1 MSAVKEIE
9 ASLKYIKGSCYK
21 LNDVANLVR
30 NLSVIEA
37 DAQLAFCERRIA
49 VIVRKLL
56 KSAVANAENNF
67 KISRENL
74 RIVRIDTGK
83 SFTLKRSMPRGR
95 GRMTRIEKR
104 YSNLRIV
111 LSDSRDQFFKKSHEK
126 KTVDKKNKKKLV
138 NKKELVND

>member
-1 MSAVKEIE
+1 MAMLKEIE

-21 LNDVANLVR
+21 LNDVANLIR
-30 NLSVIEA
+30 NLSVAEA

-56 KSAVANAENNF
+56 KSAIANAENNF
-67 KISRENL
+67 KIDKERL
-74 RIVRIDTGK
+74 RVARIDTGK

-95 GRMTRIEKR
+95 GRMSRIEKR

-111 LSDSRDQFFKKSHEK
+111 LSEGKDQSFKKSSEK
-126 KTVDKKNKKKLV
+126 KNIDKKGKKNWKI
-138 NKKELVND
+138 KKSW